1 MTMASREVGE
11 ELAYPALPAAL
22 LTAVLVVLLSATLG
36 RFLLERNVVEMFMRE
51 WLWMFQPFVDA
62 LPQWAREVPV
72 IFGAIAV
79 AAILIVRLAASV
91 LPTVALYLLVFA
103 IACVVMLIAPP
114 PRLPSQPQDWI
125 FICYVTLSAFIGG
138 APRPYESQL

>member
-1 MTMASREVGE
+1 MASREVGE

-22 LTAVLVVLLSATLG
+22 LTAALVVLLSATVG

-72 IFGAIAV
+72 IFGAIAI
-79 AAILIVRLAASV
+79 AAILIVLLAASV
-91 LPTVALYLLVFA
+91 LPAIALYLLVFA
-103 IACVVMLIAPP
+103 IAFTVLLIEPP
-114 PRLPSQPQDWI
+114 PRLPSKPEDWI
-125 FICYVTLSAFIGG
+125 FICYVTLAAFLGG
-138 APRPYESQL
+138 APRPYENQI

>member
-1 MTMASREVGE
+1 MASREVGE

-22 LTAVLVVLLSATLG
+22 LTAALVVLLSATVG

-72 IFGAIAV
+72 IFGPIAI
-79 AAILIVRLAASV
+79 
-91 LPTVALYLLVFA
+91 ALYLLVFA
-103 IACVVMLIAPP
+103 IAFTVLLIEPP
-114 PRLPSQPQDWI
+114 PRLPSKPEDWI
-125 FICYVTLSAFIGG
+125 FICYVTLAAFLGG
-138 APRPYESQL
+138 APRPYENQI